1 MRLWFCSP
9 GCREAANDQPRPWG
23 FPLSPDACPICLAPR
38 PAVFAYFVAQA
49 AMSDGYYA
57 FTARP
62 LITVGNYVI
71 VEADATWK
79 AAVWEQ
85 LMSGL
90 QLGVVEIFDAAAK
103 AMDAAATLNAWD
115 EAAGRPYVRETWPLV
130 VRRLRRWQLELAH
143 DDGTDDVRAKGAYF
157 TLLRRNGKKGFVSV
171 RKTGEVATYADLF
184 EAVGKHFPGRFRVVL
199 ADAWTRASA
208 V

>member
-9 GCREAANDQPRPWG
+9 GCLEAANDQPRPWG

-38 PAVFAYFVAQA
+38 PAAFAYFVAQA
-49 AMSDGYYA
+49 AMGEGYDA

-62 LITVGNYVI
+62 LMKVGNYVI
-71 VEADATWK
+71 VEADAAWRV
-79 AAVWEQ
+79 AVWEHIA
-85 LMSGL
+85 SGL
-90 QLGVVEIFDAAAK
+90 QLGVAEVFDTAAQAI
-103 AMDAAATLNAWD
+103 DAAATLNAWD
-115 EAAGRPYVRETWPLV
+115 ECAGRGAVRETWPLV
-130 VRRLRRWQLELAH
+130 VRRLRRWQLELTH
-143 DDGTDDVRAKGAYF
+143 DADDVRATSVSF
-157 TLLRRNGKKGFVSV
+157 TLLRRDGKQGFTSVS
-171 RKTGEVATYADLF
+171 KTGQVATYEELF